1 MDLKS
6 GYPYWTVK
14 NGLLASFPPLSR
26 DVTCD
31 VAVIGAG
38 ITAALIARELAQA
51 GLDVI
56 VLDKRDAG
64 WGSTAASTA
73 LIQYEVDPGLVGL
86 ARSVGERSAVAVL
99 KACEESIGEIAAI
112 AKDTPGSRFRSAESL
127 YYASWPW
134 HAPGVIEEGEL
145 RKRHGFAVDILD
157 RADVAKRFG
166 IATSAALLT
175 HVAGELDPYAMA
187 LGILRKLAHKGFGVF
202 DRTEVK
208 AIEPA
213 SRHVILRTDREC
225 SVRCSHAVVAAG
237 YESQAFLRSRVAR
250 NHSTYA
256 IVTEPV
262 RDLPPW
268 ARRTLLWESRHP
280 YLYIRS
286 ADDERLIVGGE
297 DDLVDAPAKR
307 DRAVPRKSKRLVGK
321 LRKLF
326 GREDIEV
333 GFAWA
338 GTFAETA
345 DGLPFFGPHPELG
358 PRVHFAMA
366 YGGNGIVYSAIG
378 AGLIRRRIVRQSHPL
393 ARVLSFERLR

>member
-14 NGLLASFPPLSR
+14 NGLLADFPELSR
-26 DVTCD
+26 DMTCD

-38 ITAALIARELAQA
+38 ITAALIARELADA
-51 GLDVI
+51 GFDVI

-64 WGSTAASTA
+64 WGSTSASTA

-86 ARSVGERSAVAVL
+86 ARAVGERSAVAVL
-99 KACEESIGEIAAI
+99 KACEESIGTIASV
-112 AKDTPGSRFRSAESL
+112 AKATPGSRFRPAESL

-134 HAPGVIEEGEL
+134 HARSVIEEGEL
-145 RKRHGFAVDILD
+145 RRRHGFGVDILD
-157 RADVAKRFG
+157 RAEVTKRFG

-187 LGILRKLAHKGFGVF
+187 LGILRKLARRGLGVF

-213 SRHVILRTDREC
+213 SRHVVLRTDRGC

-237 YESQAFLRSRVAR
+237 YESQSFLRSRVAR

-256 IVTEPV
+256 MVTEPI
-262 RDLPPW
+262 RDLAPW
-268 ARRTLLWESRHP
+268 ARRTLLWESARP
-280 YLYIRS
+280 YLYVRN
-286 ADDERLIVGGE
+286 AGDDRLMVGGE
-297 DDLVDAPAKR
+297 DDLVDAPGKR
-307 DRAVPRKSKRLVGK
+307 DRAVPRKSRRLIGK
-321 LRKLF
+321 LGKLL
-326 GREDIEV
+326 GRDDIEI

-345 DGLPFFGPHPELG
+345 DGLPFFGPHPQLG

-378 AGLIRRRIVRQSHPL
+378 AELIRRRIVRQSHPL
-393 ARVLSFERLR
+393 ARVLSFERL

>member
-6 GYPYWTVK
+6 GYPYWIVK
-14 NGLLASFPPLSR
+14 NGLLASFPALSR

-38 ITAALIARELAQA
+38 ITAALIARELAEA
-51 GLDVI
+51 GLDVV
-56 VLDKRDAG
+56 VLDKRDAS
-64 WGSTAASTA
+64 WGSTSASTA

-86 ARSVGERSAVAVL
+86 VRSVGERSAVAVL
-99 KACEESIGEIAAI
+99 RACEASISEIASI
-112 AKDTPGSRFRSAESL
+112 AKETPGSRFRPAESL

-134 HAPGVIEEGEL
+134 HARSVIEEGEL
-145 RKRHGFAVDILD
+145 RRRHAFDVDILD
-157 RADVAKRFG
+157 RADAAKRFG

-187 LGILRKLAHKGFGVF
+187 LGILRKLAQKGCGVF

-213 SRHVILRTDREC
+213 SRGVVLRTDREC

-237 YESQAFLRSRVAR
+237 YESQTFLGPRVAR

-256 IVTEPV
+256 IVTEPI

-268 ARRTLLWESRHP
+268 ARKTLLWESQRP
-280 YLYIRS
+280 YLYLRN
-286 ADDERLIVGGE
+286 AGDGRLMVGGE
-297 DDLVDAPAKR
+297 DDLVDAPGKR
-307 DRAVPRKSKRLVGK
+307 DRAVPRKAQRLIGK
-321 LRKLF
+321 VRKLL
-326 GREDIEV
+326 GREDIEI

-338 GTFAETA
+338 GTFAETR
-345 DGLPFFGPHPELG
+345 DGLPFFGPHPQLG

-366 YGGNGIVYSAIG
+366 YGGNGIVYSALG
-378 AGLIRRRIVRQSHPL
+378 AALIRRRIARQPHPL
-393 ARVLSFERLR
+393 ARVLSFERL

>member
-14 NGLLASFPPLSR
+14 NGLLASFPALSR

-86 ARSVGERSAVAVL
+86 ARAVGERNAVAVL
-99 KACEESIGEIAAI
+99 KACEASIGEIASI

-134 HAPGVIEEGEL
+134 HARSVIEEGEL
-145 RKRHGFAVDILD
+145 RRRHGFGVDILD

-175 HVAGELDPYAMA
+175 RVAGELDPYAMA
-187 LGILRKLAHKGFGVF
+187 LGILRKLAHRGCGVF

-213 SRHVILRTDREC
+213 PRHVILRTDREC
-225 SVRCSHAVVAAG
+225 SVRCGHAVVAAG
-237 YESQAFLRSRVAR
+237 YESQSFLRSRVAR

-280 YLYIRS
+280 YLYVRS
-286 ADDERLIVGGE
+286 ADDGRLMVGGE
-297 DDLVDAPAKR
+297 DDLVDAPGKR
-307 DRAVPRKSKRLVGK
+307 DRAVARKSKRLVGK
-321 LRKLF
+321 LRKLL
-326 GREDIEV
+326 GREDIEI

-345 DGLPFFGPHPELG
+345 DGLPFFGPHSELG

-366 YGGNGIVYSAIG
+366 YGGNGIVYSAVG
-378 AGLIRRRIVRQSHPL
+378 AGLIRRKIVRQSHPL